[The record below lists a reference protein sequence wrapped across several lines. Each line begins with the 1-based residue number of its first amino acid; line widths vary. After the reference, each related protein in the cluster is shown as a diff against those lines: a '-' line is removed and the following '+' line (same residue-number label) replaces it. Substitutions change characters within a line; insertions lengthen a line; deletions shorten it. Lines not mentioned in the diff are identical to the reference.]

1 MTVASLKVEVPSAKS
16 FSKQVLP
23 HIDISLPNM
32 TIDDNH
38 NSWQFVE
45 KHFVTFGV
53 DTESVSFSL
62 L

>member
-1 MTVASLKVEVPSAKS
+1 MTVASLKFEVPSAKS

-23 HIDISLPNM
+23 HIDISPPNM
-32 TIDDNH
+32 TIDVNL
-38 NSWQFVE
+38 NSWQFGE
-45 KHFVTFGV
+45 KHSVTFGV

>member
-1 MTVASLKVEVPSAKS
+1 MTVAYLKFEVPSAKS

-23 HIDISLPNM
+23 NIDISPPNM

-38 NSWQFVE
+38 NSWQFGE
-45 KHFVTFGV
+45 KHFVTFEV

>member
-23 HIDISLPNM
+23 HVDISLPNM

-38 NSWQFVE
+38 NSWQFGE
-45 KHFVTFGV
+45 KHFGFDIWG
-53 DTESVSFSL
+53 
-62 L
+62 

>member
-1 MTVASLKVEVPSAKS
+1 MTVASLKFEVPSAKS

-23 HIDISLPNM
+23 HIDISPPNM
-32 TIDDNH
+32 TIDDNR
-38 NSWQFVE
+38 NSWQFGE
-45 KHFVTFGV
+45 KHSDIRG